1 MSRQQATPDW
11 WDDIAD
17 PVARYGRAGQEQ
29 AAAEAVVTRL
39 SDLRA
44 RCLAELHT
52 DGWSYA
58 RIAQETGL
66 SRARVQQLVERGRD
80 VAT

>member
-1 MSRQQATPDW
+1 MSTPAW
-11 WDDIAD
+11 WDEIAD
-17 PVARYGRAGQEQ
+17 PIGRYARAGQEQ

-52 DGWSYA
+52 DGMSLA
-58 RIAQETGL
+58 QIAAKTGL
-66 SRARVQQLVERGRD
+66 SRARVHKLVARGRD
-80 VAT
+80 VVP